1 MGVQMAAEYTE
12 KDVLQMR
19 QQNVQRI
26 VDFITQEYPD
36 AEINQTGEALW
47 LAMQMICGPYGAAC
61 IVKSSQVC

>member
-1 MGVQMAAEYTE
+1 MAAKYTE
-12 KDVLQMR
+12 KDVLRMR

-36 AEINQTGEALW
+36 DEINHAGEALW

-61 IVKSSQVC
+61 IVRSSQVC